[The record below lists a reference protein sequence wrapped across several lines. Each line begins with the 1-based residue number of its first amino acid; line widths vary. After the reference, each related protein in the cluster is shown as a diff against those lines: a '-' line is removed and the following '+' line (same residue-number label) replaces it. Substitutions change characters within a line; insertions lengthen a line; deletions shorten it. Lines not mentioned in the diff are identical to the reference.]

1 MKVFALSALLV
12 VGLSSAVPAFA
23 GTPVYSSKASSP
35 AISACSS
42 GCASENVS
50 LNDQAFDGR
59 TQNSKLG
66 SSREGTTSVDV
77 MTATFRAECSKCS
90 S

>member
-23 GTPVYSSKASSP
+23 GTPVYNSKVNSP

-50 LNDQAFDGR
+50 LTDPAFD
-59 TQNSKLG
+59 S
-66 SSREGTTSVDV
+66 GTTSVDV
-77 MTATFRAECSKCS
+77 MAASFRTECTKCS

>member
-23 GTPVYSSKASSP
+23 GTPVYNSKVNSP

-50 LNDQAFDGR
+50 LTDPAFDSR
-59 TQNSKLG
+59 ATNSKLG
-66 SSREGTTSVDV
+66 SLHIGTTSVDV
-77 MTATFRAECSKCS
+77 MAASFRTECTKCS

>member
-23 GTPVYSSKASSP
+23 ATPVYNSKASSP
-35 AISACSS
+35 AISSCSS

-50 LNDQAFDGR
+50 LSDPAFDGR